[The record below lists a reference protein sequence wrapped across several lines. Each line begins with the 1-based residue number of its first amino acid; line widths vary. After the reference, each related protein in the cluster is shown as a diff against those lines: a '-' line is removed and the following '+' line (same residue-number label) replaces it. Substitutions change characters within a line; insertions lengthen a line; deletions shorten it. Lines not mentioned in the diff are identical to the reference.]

1 MYFFRF
7 HFGRTSLLLLSL
19 SEYAIKIAFMKYRL
33 FTLFLSSF
41 SIAYSQT
48 TFEINGA
55 VFNES
60 NVPLDL
66 CAINLFQQSD
76 SSFVKTEFT
85 DQDGSFLLSGI
96 EKGAYYILVKQFDYV
111 DYKLDIQV
119 EQSFTIPN
127 IQLEKSAQ
135 DLEQVV
141 VTHKVPFI
149 ERQIDRVVVTP
160 DALIANAGSN
170 ALEVLE
176 RAPGV
181 TVDQNGTILL
191 KGRSGVAVFI
201 NDKPSY
207 LSGTELEN
215 YLKTL
220 PAGSIKN
227 IEIMENPPAK
237 YDAEG
242 NAGVININIKRST
255 MKGLFGNTSV
265 SYRRSRYNSSNNS
278 LNLNYNRNKIS
289 LYANV
294 YAGFWGSYQDLNI
307 NRYYLNQDNSLAS
320 SFEQNSFNE
329 NDGKYLDGKVG
340 MDYYLSD
347 KSTIGIAYKL
357 STSPSNRG
365 VDNTALIRN
374 ASGDLVQR
382 VVADNL
388 SQRTFENNLIN
399 AYFSHSLD
407 SLGSK
412 ISVDADY
419 VNYKST
425 NDQTFKNYQYNQN
438 EQLIYADLINGEI
451 PSEISIYAMKSD
463 YTKTLKGKSK
473 LDAGLKT
480 VLTKTDNEAIYSTT
494 VGGVTTPD
502 YNLSNRFLYDEWIN
516 SAYVNYSTELGRFG
530 LQLGLRGE
538 YTQLEGN
545 QLGNAVTA
553 DTSFTREYASL
564 FPTFY
569 ASTQLDSAGN
579 HGMYFSYGRRI
590 NRPYFQDLNP
600 FISPLD
606 KFTFYTG
613 NPNLLPTYSHNLSL
627 SYSFKN
633 MINTALS
640 YSLVTDGIQETLEI
654 QDSLYFSRPGNIASS
669 QFLSLSVDGHFSVA
683 SWYDLNLYTEV
694 ALVSFKSDLYTEQL
708 NSQGI
713 NVFAS
718 ITNSFKLGKG
728 WKIDV
733 SGRALNDQVASQL
746 LIKGY
751 GTIDVGVQKNILK
764 GRASVKVSATDIF
777 HTQRGDGIIN
787 NLRLTNADW
796 NSKYDSRSVRLT
808 FSWRFGKSTMNKKKH
823 NSSGS
828 DAEQDRVK
836 G

>member
-1 MYFFRF
+1 M
-7 HFGRTSLLLLSL
+7 
-19 SEYAIKIAFMKYRL
+19 
-33 FTLFLSSF
+33 
-41 SIAYSQT
+41 
-48 TFEINGA
+48 
-55 VFNES
+55 
-60 NVPLDL
+60 
-66 CAINLFQQSD
+66 
-76 SSFVKTEFT
+76 KTEFT

-96 EKGAYYILVKQFDYV
+96 AKGQYFILVKQFEYIDYRLELSV
-111 DYKLDIQV
+111 D
-119 EQSFTIPN
+119 QSIVLPG
-127 IQLEKSAQ
+127 IQLERATQ
-135 DLEQVV
+135 ELEQVV
-141 VTHKVPFI
+141 ITQKIPFI

-181 TVDQNGTILL
+181 TVDQNGTVLL
-191 KGRSGVAVFI
+191 KGRSGVAIFI

-255 MKGLFGNTSV
+255 LKGLFGNTTV
-265 SYRRSRYNSSNNS
+265 SYRRSRYNGSNNS
-278 LNLNYNRNKIS
+278 LNLNYNRNKVSI
-289 LYANV
+289 YTNV
-294 YAGFWGSYQDLNI
+294 YAGLWKSYQDLNI
-307 NRYYLNQDNSLAS
+307 NRYYLNQDNSLSS

-329 NDGKYLDGKVG
+329 NNGQYLDGKIG
-340 MDYYLSD
+340 LDYYVSD
-347 KSTIGIAYKL
+347 KSTVGIGYKL
-357 STSPSNRG
+357 STSPSNRS

-374 ASGDLVQR
+374 ASGDLTQR

-388 SQRTFENNLIN
+388 SQTTFRNNLIN

-419 VNYKST
+419 VSYRSS
-425 NDQTFKNYQYNQN
+425 NDQAFKNYQYNEN
-438 EQLIYADLINGEI
+438 EQLIYADEISGEI
-451 PSEISIYAMKSD
+451 PSEISIYALKSD
-463 YTKTLKGKSK
+463 YVKTLKGKSK

-494 VGGVTTPD
+494 VGGVTTPN

-516 SAYVNYSTELGRFG
+516 SAYVNYSTQFG
-530 LQLGLRGE
+530 PFGIQVGLRGE
-538 YTQLEGN
+538 FTQLEGN
-545 QLGNAVTA
+545 QLGNAVTP
-553 DTSFTREYASL
+553 DTSFTRDYASL

-569 ASTQLDSAGN
+569 ASTKLDSAGN
-579 HGMYFSYGRRI
+579 HGMNFSYGRRI

-633 MINTALS
+633 MINTAVS
-640 YSLVTDGIQETLEI
+640 YSLVSDGIQETLEI

-669 QFLSLSVDGHFSVA
+669 QFLSLSVDGNFNVT
-683 SWYDLNLYTEV
+683 SWYNLNVYTEI

-713 NVFAS
+713 NMFAS
-718 ITNSFKLGKG
+718 ITNSFNLGKG
-728 WKIDV
+728 WKIDL

-746 LIKGY
+746 LIKSY
-751 GTIDVGVQKNILK
+751 ATMDFGVQKNILK
-764 GRASVKVSATDIF
+764 GRASVKVAVTDVF
-777 HTQRGDGIIN
+777 HSRRGDGIIN

-796 NSKYDSRSVRLT
+796 NSKYDSRSVRLA
-808 FSWRFGKSTMNKKKH
+808 FSWRFGKSTMKKKKH
-823 NSSGS
+823 TSSGS
-828 DAEQDRVK
+828 DSEQERVK

>member
-1 MYFFRF
+1 M
-7 HFGRTSLLLLSL
+7 
-19 SEYAIKIAFMKYRL
+19 
-33 FTLFLSSF
+33 
-41 SIAYSQT
+41 
-48 TFEINGA
+48 
-55 VFNES
+55 
-60 NVPLDL
+60 
-66 CAINLFQQSD
+66 
-76 SSFVKTEFT
+76 KTEFT

-96 EKGAYYILVKQFDYV
+96 AKGQYFILVKQFEYIDYRLELSV
-111 DYKLDIQV
+111 D
-119 EQSFTIPN
+119 QSIVLPG
-127 IQLEKSAQ
+127 IQLERATQ
-135 DLEQVV
+135 ELEQVV
-141 VTHKVPFI
+141 VTQKIPFI

-181 TVDQNGTILL
+181 TVDQNGTVLL
-191 KGRSGVAVFI
+191 KGRSGVAIFI

-255 MKGLFGNTSV
+255 LKGLFGNTTV
-265 SYRRSRYNSSNNS
+265 SYRRSRYNGSNNS
-278 LNLNYNRNKIS
+278 LNLNYNRNKVSI
-289 LYANV
+289 YTNV
-294 YAGFWGSYQDLNI
+294 YAGLWKSYQDLNI
-307 NRYYLNQDNSLAS
+307 NRYYLNQDNSLSS

-329 NDGKYLDGKVG
+329 NNGQYLDGKIG
-340 MDYYLSD
+340 LDYYVSD
-347 KSTIGIAYKL
+347 KSTLGIGYKL
-357 STSPSNRG
+357 STSPSNRS

-374 ASGDLVQR
+374 ASGDLTQR

-388 SQRTFENNLIN
+388 SQTTFRNNLIN

-419 VNYKST
+419 VSYRSS
-425 NDQTFKNYQYNQN
+425 NDQAFKNYQYNEN
-438 EQLIYADLINGEI
+438 EQLIYADEISGEI
-451 PSEISIYAMKSD
+451 PSEISIYALKSD
-463 YTKTLKGKSK
+463 YVKTLKGKSK

-494 VGGVTTPD
+494 VGGVTTPN

-516 SAYVNYSTELGRFG
+516 SAYVNYSTQLGPFG
-530 LQLGLRGE
+530 IQVGLRGE
-538 YTQLEGN
+538 FTQLEGN
-545 QLGNAVTA
+545 QLGNAVTP
-553 DTSFTREYASL
+553 DTSFTRDYASL

-569 ASTQLDSAGN
+569 ASTKLDSAGN
-579 HGMYFSYGRRI
+579 HGMNFSYGRRI

-633 MINTALS
+633 MINTAVS
-640 YSLVTDGIQETLEI
+640 YSLVSDGIQETLEI

-669 QFLSLSVDGHFSVA
+669 QFLSLSVDGNFNVT
-683 SWYDLNLYTEV
+683 SWYNLNVYTEI

-713 NVFAS
+713 NMFAS
-718 ITNSFKLGKG
+718 ITNSFNLGKG
-728 WKIDV
+728 WKIDL

-746 LIKGY
+746 LIKSY
-751 GTIDVGVQKNILK
+751 ATMDFGVQKNILK
-764 GRASVKVSATDIF
+764 GRASVKVAVTDVF
-777 HTQRGDGIIN
+777 HSRRGDGIIN

-796 NSKYDSRSVRLT
+796 NSKYDSRSVRLA
-808 FSWRFGKSTMNKKKH
+808 FSWRFGKSTMKKKKH
-823 NSSGS
+823 TSSGS
-828 DAEQDRVK
+828 DSEQERVK

>member
-1 MYFFRF
+1 MRY
-7 HFGRTSLLLLSL
+7 L
-19 SEYAIKIAFMKYRL
+19 L
-33 FTLFLSSF
+33 FTAFLTIISVANAQST
-41 SIAYSQT
+41 YQ
-48 TFEINGA
+48 INGIVLDENGA
-55 VFNES
+55 G
-60 NVPLDL
+60 LDL
-66 CAINLFQQSD
+66 CSVNLFTQSD
-76 SSFVKTEFT
+76 SSFVKTAFT
-85 DQDGSFLLSGI
+85 DQDGSYLISGVDQG
-96 EKGAYYILVKQFDYV
+96 KYFILVKQFGYV
-111 DYKLDIQV
+111 DFRKEIEVNESLKIPSIKLVTD
-119 EQSFTIPN
+119 
-127 IQLEKSAQ
+127 AQ
-135 DLEQVV
+135 DLEHVV

-149 ERQIDRVVVTP
+149 ERKIDRVVVTP

-181 TVDQNGTILL
+181 TVDQNGVILL

-215 YLKTL
+215 YLRTL

-237 YDAEG
+237 YEAEG

-278 LNLNYNRNKIS
+278 LNLNYNRNKVS
-289 LYANV
+289 LYANG

-307 NRYYLNQDNSLAS
+307 NRYYLNEDNSLAS
-320 SFEQNSFNE
+320 SFAQNSYNE
-329 NDGKYLDGKVG
+329 NDGRYLNGKVG
-340 MDYYLSD
+340 LDYYPTD
-347 KSTIGIAYKL
+347 KSTLGIAYKA
-357 STSPSNRG
+357 STSPRNRN
-365 VDNTALIRN
+365 VDNTALVRN
-374 ASGDLVQR
+374 ASGDLTQM

-388 SQRTFENNLIN
+388 SQTTFKNNLVN
-399 AYFSHSLD
+399 MYFSHSLD

-412 ISVDADY
+412 ISIDADY

-425 NDQTFKNYQYNQN
+425 NDQAFKNFQYNEN
-438 EQLIYADLINGEI
+438 EQLIYEDQINGEI
-451 PSEISIYAMKSD
+451 PSEISIYALKSD
-463 YTKTLKGKSK
+463 YTKSLKGKSK

-494 VGGVTTPD
+494 VAGVTTPD
-502 YNLSNRFLYDEWIN
+502 YGLSNRFLYDEWIN
-516 SAYVNYSTELGRFG
+516 SAYVNYSTEIGRVG
-530 LQLGLRGE
+530 LQMGLRGE
-538 YTQLEGN
+538 FTELEGN

-553 DTSFTREYASL
+553 DTSFTRNYASL

-569 ASTQLDSAGN
+569 ASTKLDSAGN
-579 HGMYFSYGRRI
+579 HGMYLSYGRRI

-613 NPNLLPTYSHNLSL
+613 NPNLLPTYSHNVSL

-633 MINTALS
+633 MINTSLS

-669 QFLSLSVDGHFSVA
+669 QFLSLSVDGSFRVA
-683 SWYDLNLYTEV
+683 PWYDINVYAEA

-713 NVFAS
+713 NLYAS
-718 ITNSFKLGKG
+718 ITNSFNLGKG
-728 WKIDV
+728 WRIDL
-733 SGRALNDQVASQL
+733 SGRILNNQVASQL
-746 LIKGY
+746 LIMGY
-751 GTIDVGVQKNILK
+751 ATADFGIQKKVLK
-764 GRASVKVSATDIF
+764 GRGSLKVSASDLFFT
-777 HTQRGDGIIN
+777 RKGDGIIN
-787 NLRLTNADW
+787 NLRLTDADW
-796 NSKYDSRSVRLT
+796 NSKFDSRSVRLT
-808 FSWRFGKSTMNKKKH
+808 FSLRFGKSTRNKQKH

-828 DAEQDRVK
+828 DSEQERVK
-836 G
+836 E